1 MISVFSNDHICFIL
15 TLDFYLRVFLLE
27 DYGRPQ
33 SSSVS
38 PRGGG
43 YCSNASTPH
52 SSNGGGGSYTSNL
65 NGYGGAGGN
74 ATPTS
79 TTSQLSNMLPGSP
92 SSGIFN
98 TTPSKNITIYR
109 LVFGS

>member
-1 MISVFSNDHICFIL
+1 MYKNLLYGELMILYWRRIV
-15 TLDFYLRVFLLE
+15 TGRVFLLE
-27 DYGRPQ
+27 DYGRTQ

-52 SSNGGGGSYTSNL
+52 SSTGGNYPNNI
-65 NGYGGAGGN
+65 NGYGG

-79 TTSQLSNMLPGSP
+79 TTQLSNMLPSSP
-92 SSGIFN
+92 SAGIFN
-98 TTPSKNITIYR
+98 TTPRKFIHVNVKT
-109 LVFGS
+109 